1 MNTANNA
8 NLKVL
13 KRDGKYENLDINK
26 VKNKNLANSYNQ
38 SLRTALDSKPE
49 GSTTNEEKWKH
60 IKNSIYETASNTFGK
75 RKKKQNDWFIA
86 SVDILKPAI
95 DNKRKANLANKQR
108 ATRATLQEAKEARK
122 TTRRLVR
129 QATNKYWTDLAD
141 RVQYAA
147 DNGNIR
153 AVYQGG
159 NRSY

>member
-1 MNTANNA
+1 MRQHPT
-8 NLKVL
+8 LL
-13 KRDGKYENLDINK
+13 
-26 VKNKNLANSYNQ
+26 
-38 SLRTALDSKPE
+38 
-49 GSTTNEEKWKH
+49 EKEREK
-60 IKNSIYETASNTFGK
+60 
-75 RKKKQNDWFIA
+75 NDWLIA

-147 DNGNIR
+147 DNGNICQL
-153 AVYQGG
+153 V
-159 NRSY
+159 S